1 MLPLQSIPP
10 LDWEIHRLPRHGVG
24 RRSGQSVF
32 GEQAMTMDK
41 ENQATVLALRAEIDQ
56 LRSENEALRDDANRY
71 RWLRRVGGRKYGNV
85 LPGVPGT
92 NHIYDIGVDA
102 EMAKEVSHG

>member
-1 MLPLQSIPP
+1 
-10 LDWEIHRLPRHGVG
+10 
-24 RRSGQSVF
+24 
-32 GEQAMTMDK
+32 MTIDK
-41 ENQATVLALRAEIDQ
+41 AKLRAAAIDWGHHAMEITGDDMQALLDEIDQ
-56 LRSENEALRDDANRY
+56 LRSENEALREDADRY

-102 EMAKEVSHG
+102 EMAKESAHG

>member
-1 MLPLQSIPP
+1 
-10 LDWEIHRLPRHGVG
+10 
-24 RRSGQSVF
+24 
-32 GEQAMTMDK
+32 MTMDK
-41 ENQATVLALRAEIDQ
+41 EKQATVLALRAEIDQ

-102 EMAKEVSHG
+102 EMAKESAHG